1 MVNALL
7 KTKKVQSSIIE
18 PVINQQTYYT
28 MKLFVILKSQKSIM
42 EKAYTLNS
50 DWGSNLP
57 FNFYTALNKG
67 LTF

>member
-1 MVNALL
+1 MANALL

-28 MKLFVILKSQKSIM
+28 MKMFVILKSQKSVM

-50 DWGSNLP
+50 D
-57 FNFYTALNKG
+57 
-67 LTF
+67 